1 MPTNQTFPRTDR
13 MALHS
18 PQYATAFR
26 LKKLLKLDTVLQ
38 LCKNRRGECNSAS
51 LCIQRYRKLFY
62 CQTIS
67 EHLYDTIIQVDK
79 LQVPTRIQNEPSEQ
93 VPQNFWTIDNAKY
106 SSASGYLDKTHVSS
120 L

>member
-1 MPTNQTFPRTDR
+1 MPPNQTFPRTDR

-26 LKKLLKLDTVLQ
+26 LKKLLKLDTELK
-38 LCKNRRGECNSAS
+38 LCKHRRGEWNSAS

-67 EHLYDTIIQVDK
+67 EHLYDTMIKVDK

-93 VPQNFWTIDNAKY
+93 VPQNFWTIDNSKY
-106 SSASGYLDKTHVSS
+106 SSASGYLDKRHVSS